1 MCSSTIIFDHSR
13 RYYNLS
19 ICSSI
24 IIFSIM
30 LEGLLKLPENR
41 ECADCKCKGPRWASV
56 NLGIFTCMQCS
67 GIHRSLGVHISKWL
81 IMRLFFME
89 QGERTI
95 SCAASL
101 LFKWLVCVAYH
112 CLISL
117 YAGTSN
123 LDEVHRVWNSLKL
136 GFPKTTNVRYCVM
149 LHALDRLNDIDGPK
163 RCFEEWESSYSSYD
177 IRLANVAI
185 SAYLK
190 NDMIVEAESVLDE
203 AIKRLEGPFFQAWDM
218 FMMFFLK
225 QHRVDSTL
233 KYMEAALGHP
243 KSESVDK
250 VLKYFEEEKN
260 VDGAEELC
268 KMLKKVNRLDSKA
281 YDSLLEHILSLENQR
296 PIYADEDRG
305 KWY

>member
-1 MCSSTIIFDHSR
+1 MAAVYAKYGLNEKAESA
-13 RYYNLS
+13 LKK
-19 ICSSI
+19 
-24 IIFSIM
+24 
-30 LEGLLKLPENR
+30 LEE
-41 ECADCKCKGPRWASV
+41 EMGPRS
-56 NLGIFTCMQCS
+56 
-67 GIHRSLGVHISKWL
+67 RY
-81 IMRLFFME
+81 
-89 QGERTI
+89 
-95 SCAASL
+95 
-101 LFKWLVCVAYH
+101 AYH

-123 LDEVHRVWNSLKL
+123 LDEVHRVWNSLKS
-136 GFPKTTNVRYCVM
+136 GFPKMTNVSYRVM
-149 LHALDRLNDIDGPK
+149 LHALDRLNDINGLK

-203 AIKRLEGPFFQAWDM
+203 AIKRSEGPFFKAWDM

-225 QHRVDSTL
+225 QHRVDSAL

-281 YDSLLEHILSLENQR
+281 YDSLLRTYIAAGKSAPDMQMRIEADGIEVNSEFENLLETVC
-296 PIYADEDRG
+296 P
-305 KWY
+305 K

>member
-1 MCSSTIIFDHSR
+1 HLTISFRIM
-13 RYYNLS
+13 
-19 ICSSI
+19 
-24 IIFSIM
+24 IM
-30 LEGLLKLPENR
+30 LEGLLKLPEN
-41 ECADCKCKGPRWASV
+41 ESCCANASIGPRWASV

-67 GIHRSLGVHISKWL
+67 GIHRSLGVHISK
-81 IMRLFFME
+81 
-89 QGERTI
+89 
-95 SCAASL
+95 

-203 AIKRLEGPFFQAWDM
+203 AIKRLEGPFFKAWDM

-281 YDSLLEHILSLENQR
+281 YDSLLEHIFFFGKPKTDMRMRIEANGIEVNSEFENLLETVC
-296 PIYADEDRG
+296 A
-305 KWY
+305 K